1 MTYKM
6 TTSDRF
12 IFIVDTKQYSGN
24 FERQMCAHLTNQIG
38 ECEVGKEYLDDPEGL
53 AEDYPQHEVV
63 PILAWIESNILQ
75 VDDEDSGGCF
85 RPCVIWPTEGRSN
98 DGMGRHYDVTPEEPY
113 KYPAYESVGIFFS
126 AQPPQDVMDYMI
138 ERSKT
143 FEMYGIRK
151 NGDID
156 ITGFRLTGEVTEIRK
171 AELVNIKIEV
181 V

>member
-12 IFIVDTKQYSGN
+12 IFIVDTEQYSGN

-38 ECEVGKEYLDDPEGL
+38 ECEVGKEYITDLEDL
-53 AEDYPQHEVV
+53 AEEYPAHDV
-63 PILAWIESNILQ
+63 PKILAWIESNILQ
-75 VDDEDSGGCF
+75 VPDDDNYCR

-98 DGMGRHYDVTPEEPY
+98 DGMGKHYNVKPSTPY
-113 KYPAYESVGIFFS
+113 KYPAYESVGIFFG
-126 AQPPQDVMDYMI
+126 AQPPQDVMNYMI

-143 FEMYGIRK
+143 FDLYGIRK
-151 NGDID
+151 REDII

-181 V
+181 A

>member
-12 IFIVDTKQYSGN
+12 IFIVDTQQFSGN
-24 FERQMCAHLTNQIG
+24 FERQMCAHLTNQVG
-38 ECEVGKEYLDDPEGL
+38 ECEVGKEYITDLEDL
-53 AEDYPQHEVV
+53 ADEYPTHDI
-63 PILAWIESNILQ
+63 PRILAWIEDNILQ
-75 VDDEDSGGCF
+75 VSEHDNGCL

-98 DGMGRHYDVTPEEPY
+98 NGMGKHYNVKPSTPY
-113 KYPAYESVGIFFS
+113 KHPAYESVGIFFG
-126 AQPPQDVMDYMI
+126 AHPPQDVINYMI

-143 FEMYGIRK
+143 FDLYGICKRE
-151 NGDID
+151 DIT
-156 ITGFRLTGEVTEIRK
+156 ITGFRLIGEVTEVRK